1 LAGCATV
8 APFAPQ
14 TPAQGT
20 EDQAQEIEPMLE
32 TAGFQ
37 SLPAVSAEQ
46 KDRLKALPALKL
58 GYYVDG
64 RGSANYWMADPEF
77 CGCLY
82 HGDETAYQRY
92 QSLRKDESEAKLD
105 RGAMMAR
112 GYQQPYLGSPGFG
125 PGPGMGMGFGGPG
138 MGSGGGFSFSF

>member
-1 LAGCATV
+1 MFAKLRYARAIGDKPTPRSRGARGCAIVLAMGLAGCATV

-14 TPAQGT
+14 TPIQGT
-20 EDQAQEIEPMLE
+20 EEQAQEIEPMLE

-46 KDRLKALPALKL
+46 KDRLRALPALKL

-82 HGDETAYQRY
+82 HGDETAYQR
-92 QSLRKDESEAKLD
+92 
-105 RGAMMAR
+105 
-112 GYQQPYLGSPGFG
+112 
-125 PGPGMGMGFGGPG
+125 
-138 MGSGGGFSFSF
+138 